1 MFGIAKEPIIGQ
13 ETTTSRFEAALARYR
28 QEKDNKE
35 NKPKIVWVNGKAQLA
50 EEVGFDSIDEFSK

>member
-28 QEKDNKE
+28 QAKEKE
-35 NKPKIVWVNGKAQLA
+35 NKPKIVWVDGKARLA

>member
-28 QEKDNKE
+28 QEKDKE